1 MQMQMQMAEP
11 QLKTQTDLQKTQIK
25 SETALKVAGIQGQV
39 DANDTAN
46 KSDSD
51 ERTRKNNLLMKLL
64 DLTNQ
69 KISGNGGK

>member
-1 MQMQMQMAEP
+1 VEII
-11 QLKTQTDLQKTQIK
+11 LIKVYNKNCWQKTQIK
-25 SETALKVAGIQGQV
+25 SETALKVAGVQGQV

-69 KISGNGGK
+69 RVGGNGGK